1 MEGKEVV
8 GSPGVRAWLLA
19 ALLSA
24 ALTATGRPAPGN
36 DRFLIVEHPD
46 RLLALNGYQQSL
58 SPRDLLVFR
67 PFTPM
72 RIVKERDILGD
83 GFTPCMRVEIEG
95 ALFFLL
101 RDRSGRLS
109 AEDQAGSISTLAGDP
124 LSRDTVHV
132 LASGILT
139 LSSPVW
145 TRDMTLRRGER
156 LIRLFASEGRTYV
169 RCPGRTPEYG
179 WVSLSPASEKKVWSL
194 EHVQLAVESVIP
206 DRVRDSVR
214 AALGRTNAVLDSLFR
229 YFNRREGENRPT
241 PRWQL
246 EESGVSLLCTLTG
259 ASTERDFPRSTRSLM
274 TDIQNFLLGTDFGAF
289 ESSEGI
295 EIRPK

>member
-19 ALLSA
+19 ALLCA

-46 RLLALNGYQQSL
+46 RLVALNGYQQSL
-58 SPRDLLVFR
+58 SPRDLLIFQ
-67 PFTPM
+67 PFAPM
-72 RIVKERDILGD
+72 RIVKERDVLGD
-83 GFTPCMRVEIEG
+83 GFTPCMRVEIDG

-101 RDRSGRLS
+101 RDRGGRLS
-109 AEDQAGSISTLAGDP
+109 AGDQAGSISTLAGN
-124 LSRDTVHV
+124 LLTRDTVHV
-132 LASGILT
+132 LESGVLM

-169 RCPGRTPEYG
+169 RCPGRIPAYG
-179 WVSLSPASEKKVWSL
+179 WVSLSPATEKKEWSL
-194 EHVQLAVESVIP
+194 EHAEVAVESLIP
-206 DRVRDSVR
+206 DRLRDSVR
-214 AALGRTNAVLDSLFR
+214 TALERTNRVLLNLYRF
-229 YFNRREGENRPT
+229 FNQQGGENRAIPL
-241 PRWQL
+241 WQL
-246 EESGVSLLCTLTG
+246 EESGVSLLCRLTG
-259 ASTERDFPRSTRSLM
+259 ASTERDFPRSTRYLM
-274 TDIQNFLLGTDFGAF
+274 MDIQNYLLGTDFAAF
-289 ESSEGI
+289 ELSDGI